1 LGIGARVGAFEVVG
15 SLGAG
20 GMGEVYRARDTRLDR
35 DVAIKI
41 LPDVFL
47 HDPDRVARFQREAK
61 TLAALNHPNIAAIYG
76 VEGGPADAGH
86 YVLVL
91 ELVEGP
97 TLADRIAEGPIPV
110 DEALPIARQIAE
122 ALEAAHDHG
131 IVHRDLKPANIKL
144 RPDGAVKVLDF
155 GLAKS
160 LGPAEAGHYVSQG
173 AGDRSVR
180 LQPDHTGSPTITS
193 PMLTGA
199 GVILGTAAYMSPEQ
213 ARGRPADKRADIWAF
228 GCVLYEM
235 LTGARAFKGDDIS
248 DVYVAILRDEPDWS
262 ALPPDTPAP
271 IRRFLRRALA
281 KDPKLR
287 LREAGSAIL
296 EIEDA
301 QLPGE
306 IEAHV
311 ATNARPALPAWQRP
325 AFAAAIAVIAA
336 TSGISV
342 WFVARPP
349 ADPRQVVRS
358 AIPLEVP
365 AFTATGRHIVAIS
378 PDGSHI
384 AYVANSRIYLRRLDQ
399 MRATPVSGTEGGAG
413 AFGRSPFFSPDGQSL
428 GFWAEGA
435 LKRVTVTGG
444 ALTTLGVAENPFGAW
459 WGEDGAILFGQG
471 PAGIWQVPATGG
483 KPEVLFRV
491 ESGEFAASPQRLPDS
506 DWVLFTVRPRGIGDW
521 NRAQVVVQSP
531 TTGERIV
538 VIDGGRDARYVPTG
552 HLVYAFNG
560 VLHAAPFDVE
570 TRRVTGG
577 AVAVVEGVGDAANTT
592 AASHFA
598 VAGNGSLVYAEGL
611 GGLALPQTFV
621 WVDRAGRETPIPAP
635 IRPYQEF
642 DLSADG
648 TRIAVRVQ
656 QATEDIW
663 VYDLRRQVETRLT
676 FDAGN
681 ETGPIWTPDGR
692 RVAFGGGVPISWRA
706 SDGTGPVDTLWE
718 SAEHPLA
725 TPAAFAPDGRA
736 LVAQFSPGAQAVGVL
751 SLDGNRSFK
760 VLLQSSGFTQ
770 RNAAL
775 SPDGRWLAYESNESG
790 PFEVFVRPF
799 PDVNAGRWQ
808 VSSGGGR
815 WPVWS
820 PRSPT
825 TELFYVGPRTLMALS
840 LNTEPTFTPGA
851 VTPLFGL
858 EGYTGPNALAN
869 RRVAV
874 APDGQRFLFL
884 KPATVAQ
891 SSAPAARLLMVEN
904 WFEELKQR
912 VPVP

>member
-1 LGIGARVGAFEVVG
+1 
-15 SLGAG
+15 
-20 GMGEVYRARDTRLDR
+20 MGEVYRARDSRLAR

-41 LPDVFL
+41 LPDAFVE
-47 HDPDRVARFQREAK
+47 DPDRVARFEREAK
-61 TLAALNHPNIAAIYG
+61 TLAALNHPNIAGIYG
-76 VEGGPADAGH
+76 LEEIHADVGAGFSRLA
-86 YVLVL
+86 LVL

-97 TLADRIAEGPIPV
+97 TLADRIAHGPIPLDDV
-110 DEALPIARQIAE
+110 LPIARQIAE

-131 IVHRDLKPANIKL
+131 IIHRDLKPANIKL
-144 RPDGAVKVLDF
+144 RPDGTVKVLDF
-155 GLAKS
+155 GLAKV
-160 LGPAEAGHYVSQG
+160 LGPAEAGHYASQG

-193 PMLTGA
+193 PMITGP
-199 GVILGTAAYMSPEQ
+199 GTILGTAAYMAPEQ
-213 ARGRPADKRADIWAF
+213 ARGRATDKRADIWAY

-235 LTGARAFKGDDIS
+235 LTGRRAFPGDDVS
-248 DVYVAILRDEPDWS
+248 DVYVAVLRDEPDWS
-262 ALPPDTPAP
+262 ALPADTPP
-271 IRRFLRRALA
+271 SIRRFLKRALS

-287 LREAGSAIL
+287 LREAGSAIV
-296 EIEDA
+296 EIDDA
-301 QLPGE
+301 RLPGE
-306 IEAHV
+306 IEARV
-311 ATNARPALPAWQRP
+311 ATDARPAPPAWQRP
-325 AFAAAIAVIAA
+325 AVAAAIAVIAA

-349 ADPRQVVRS
+349 ADPRQVARF
-358 AIPLEVP
+358 AIPLEVGE
-365 AFTATGRHIVAIS
+365 FSSTGRHIVAIS
-378 PDGSHI
+378 PDGSRI

-399 MRATPVSGTEGGAG
+399 MRATPVSGTEVGTGTS
-413 AFGRSPFFSPDGQSL
+413 GRSPFFSPDGESL
-428 GFWAEGA
+428 GFWAGGA
-435 LKRVTVTGG
+435 LKRVAVTGG
-444 ALTTLGVAENPFGAW
+444 APVTMGVAENPFGAW
-459 WGEDGAILFGQG
+459 WGEDGTILFGQG
-471 PAGIWQVPATGG
+471 PTGIWQVPATGG
-483 KPEVLFRV
+483 KPEVLVRV
-491 ESGEFAASPQRLPDS
+491 ESGEIAASPQRLPDS
-506 DWVLFTVRPRGIGDW
+506 DWVLFTLRPRGIGDW

-577 AVAVVEGVGDAANTT
+577 AVALVEGVGDAANIT
-592 AASHFA
+592 AASQFA
-598 VAGNGSLVYAEGL
+598 VAGNGSLVYAEGI
-611 GGLALPQTFV
+611 GRVSLPQTFV

-642 DLSADG
+642 NLSADG
-648 TRIAVRVQ
+648 TRIAVRVD
-656 QATEDIW
+656 QATQDIW

-681 ETGPIWTPDGR
+681 ELGPIWTPDGR
-692 RVAFGGGVPISWRA
+692 RVAFGGGVPISWQA
-706 SDGTGPVDTLWE
+706 SDGTGPLDILWE
-718 SAEHPLA
+718 SVEHPLA
-725 TPAAFAPDGRA
+725 TPMAFTPDGRL
-736 LVAQFSPGAQAVGVL
+736 LVAQFSPGAQAVGAL

-770 RNAAL
+770 RNPTL

-790 PFEVFVRPF
+790 AYEVFVRPF

-825 TELFYVGPRTLMALS
+825 RELFYVGPKAFMAIS
-840 LNTEPTFTPGA
+840 LTTEPTFTPGA
-851 VTPLFGL
+851 VTPLFDV
-858 EGYTGPNALAN
+858 EAYTGPNVLDY

-884 KPATVAQ
+884 KSATVAQ
-891 SSAPAARLLMVEN
+891 STAPAARLLMVEN

-912 VPVP
+912 VPAN